1 MAKEIER
8 LGLPTALISALVP
21 LAASVGANRIV
32 EGKALTHPLGDLAL
46 SRAEERQFR
55 RMLLLRSLDALKTVV
70 PDQLIVKLV
79 DR

>member
-8 LGLPTALISALVP
+8 LGLPTTLVSALVP

-32 EGKALTHPLGDLAL
+32 EGKALTHPLGDPSLPTV
-46 SRAEERQFR
+46 EEQQFR
-55 RMLLLRSLDALKTVV
+55 RMLLLRSLEALRTVV
-70 PDQLIVKLV
+70 QDQLIVKLV

>member
-32 EGKALTHPLGDLAL
+32 EGKALTHPLGDPAL
-46 SRAEERQFR
+46 PGEEEHQFR
-55 RMLLLRSLDALKTVV
+55 RMLLLRSLDALKAVV
-70 PDQLIVKLV
+70 QDQLIVNLV

>member
-32 EGKALTHPLGDLAL
+32 EGKALTHPLGDPAL
-46 SRAEERQFR
+46 SREEERQFR
-55 RMLLLRSLDALKTVV
+55 RVLLLRSLDTLKTVV
-70 PDQLIVKLV
+70 QDQLIVNLV